1 MDRPD
6 RINHEQTLRHLTKDV
21 FVFTEIR
28 FAFVQPC
35 AVTTALCLVGNKI
48 NIDAVALP
56 NLQTASLLPRV
67 GECRLQKH
75 SAG

>member
-1 MDRPD
+1 VCLD
-6 RINHEQTLRHLTKDV
+6 IS
-21 FVFTEIR
+21 
-28 FAFVQPC
+28 FALIAPC
-35 AVTTALCLVGNKI
+35 SVTRAVCLVGNKI

-67 GECRLQKH
+67 GVCRLQKH